1 MILTSHI
8 LVGAAIGSKLGNPFL
23 VAILAFGSHFVLD
36 FLPHF
41 EEYSIKNLKKKKI
54 DMRFL
59 KDFSKVIIDLS
70 VGFLIV
76 IFLSYNND
84 NLTNILIGAFF
95 GALPDGISFIGFFL
109 KNKILLPLKRI
120 HERVHIFKYKKVSSS
135 IKILIQIMV
144 VGISILALIYT

>member
-8 LVGAAIGSKLGNPFL
+8 LAGAAIGSQAGGPVLAAVLGFL
-23 VAILAFGSHFVLD
+23 SHYILD

-41 EEYSIKNLKKKKI
+41 KEYDIEGLKTKKI